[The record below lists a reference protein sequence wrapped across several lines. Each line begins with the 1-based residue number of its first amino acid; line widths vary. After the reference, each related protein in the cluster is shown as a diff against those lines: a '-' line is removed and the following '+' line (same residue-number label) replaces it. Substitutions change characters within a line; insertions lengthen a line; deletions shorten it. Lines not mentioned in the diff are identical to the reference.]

1 MCFHIFSW
9 TFHRVFVTHAGPFVT
24 LCCREMLLIFNISGI
39 ILQRIPFN
47 VLLPVS
53 ILFEL
58 EKSLLYTKASGSLF
72 ENRVEFTEGLLF
84 FCFYEYL
91 VCTLNG
97 NFICTKYFVLHI
109 KINSHLSSRSTSL
122 GMFKHYVR
130 YSACYDLLPA
140 STLKAYINACD

>member
-1 MCFHIFSW
+1 M
-9 TFHRVFVTHAGPFVT
+9 THAGPFVT

-84 FCFYEYL
+84 FLFLRIFGLYLKWQFYLY
-91 VCTLNG
+91 
-97 NFICTKYFVLHI
+97 
-109 KINSHLSSRSTSL
+109 KIFCIT
-122 GMFKHYVR
+122 Y
-130 YSACYDLLPA
+130 
-140 STLKAYINACD
+140 